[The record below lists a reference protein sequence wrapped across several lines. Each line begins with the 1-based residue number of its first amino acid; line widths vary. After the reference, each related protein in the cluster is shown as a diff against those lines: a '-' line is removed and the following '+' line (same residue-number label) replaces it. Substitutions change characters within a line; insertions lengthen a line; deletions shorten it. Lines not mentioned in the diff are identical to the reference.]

1 VEGFWGTVMIMSLSS
16 FPLAYLPVE
25 AALKRIS
32 LSYEEVSL
40 SLGCRLTKIR
50 MAKIKARRVCKWFS
64 FDNGVQTASA
74 QCADKC
80 PRLCA
85 CLGILRQEPPYIAYA
100 V

>member
-1 VEGFWGTVMIMSLSS
+1 
-16 FPLAYLPVE
+16 
-25 AALKRIS
+25 
-32 LSYEEVSL
+32 
-40 SLGCRLTKIR
+40 
-50 MAKIKARRVCKWFS
+50 MATIKASRVCKWFS

-85 CLGILRQEPPYIAYA
+85 CPGILRQEPPYVAYA

>member
-1 VEGFWGTVMIMSLSS
+1 
-16 FPLAYLPVE
+16 
-25 AALKRIS
+25 
-32 LSYEEVSL
+32 
-40 SLGCRLTKIR
+40 

-64 FDNGVQTASA
+64 FDNGVRTVSA

-85 CLGILRQEPPYIAYA
+85 CPGILRQQSFYIAHA